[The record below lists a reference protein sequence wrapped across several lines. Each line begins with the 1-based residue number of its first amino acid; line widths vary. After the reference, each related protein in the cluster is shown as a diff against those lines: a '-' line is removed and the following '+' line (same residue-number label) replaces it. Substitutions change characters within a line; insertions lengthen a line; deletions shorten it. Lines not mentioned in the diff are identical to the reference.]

1 MSLSLKTKSIVIKKG
16 GPFLLGF
23 IFLTCLLILSGIIF
37 SLITLNRNI
46 EITQIDNLQLSL
58 KLQEVEDII
67 KALVVGNNDLAVAL
81 EQEQSKRLE
90 AEEEYEKSVEQLSTL
105 EVSVAGYRQ
114 TLDSQDI
121 VKLIN
126 NWSPQV
132 ARINCQ
138 LKSGDREASSK
149 ASGVAT
155 IESGQTRFI
164 TNKHVVIKDDLQAT
178 KCEIT
183 FATSSVKLETTSFN
197 LDTETDLAFVD
208 MNRYVNLPGVSG
220 SVKTCV
226 KPPVIGDGVVILG
239 YPSVGSNISITATEG
254 IISGL
259 DDDYYITSAKIEQ
272 GNSGGAAISVKDN
285 CLLGLPTLVVAGRI
299 ESLARILP
307 IK

>member
-1 MSLSLKTKSIVIKKG
+1 MSLSLETKSPMIKKVWPFFLG
-16 GPFLLGF
+16 G
-23 IFLTCLLILSGIIF
+23 IFLICLLVLGGIIF

-46 EITQIDNLQLSL
+46 EITQTDNLKLSL

-67 KALVVGNNDLAVAL
+67 KALVAGNNELAVAL
-81 EQEQSKRLE
+81 EQEQYKRLE

-105 EVSVAGYRQ
+105 EVSVAGYKQ

-126 NWSPQV
+126 SWSPQV
-132 ARINCQ
+132 ARINCE
-138 LKSGDREASSK
+138 LKSSDQTASSK

-155 IESGQTRFI
+155 VVSGQTRFI
-164 TNKHVVIKDDLQAT
+164 TNKHVVKKDGLQAT
-178 KCEIT
+178 KCDIT
-183 FATSSVKLETTSFN
+183 FATSGVKLETTSFN
-197 LDTETDLAFVD
+197 LDTDTDLAFID

-220 SVKTCV
+220 PVKTCP
-226 KPPVIGDGVVILG
+226 KPPVIGDRVVILG
-239 YPSVGSNISITATEG
+239 YPSVGSTISITATEG

>member
-1 MSLSLKTKSIVIKKG
+1 MNLFFKTKLRAIKKYQAFILG
-16 GPFLLGF
+16 VVFLVS
-23 IFLTCLLILSGIIF
+23 LLILGGVIF
-37 SLITLNRNI
+37 SLIALNQNI
-46 EITQIDNLQLSL
+46 EITQTDNLKLNL
-58 KLQEVEDII
+58 KLQEVEDVV
-67 KALVVGNNDLAVAL
+67 KSLVVGNNNLAVAL
-81 EQEQSKRLE
+81 EQEQVKRLE
-90 AEEEYEKSVEQLSTL
+90 AEEEYEKSVEQLSSL
-105 EVSVAGYRQ
+105 EVSVADYRQ

-126 NWSPQV
+126 SWSPRV
-132 ARINCQ
+132 ARIHCE
-138 LKSGDREASSK
+138 LKNGDGETTSK

-155 IESGQTRFI
+155 IVAGQTRFI
-164 TNKHVVIKDDLQAT
+164 TNKHVLNKDGSQAI
-178 KCEIT
+178 KCELT
-183 FATSSVKLETTSFN
+183 FATSGVKLETTSFDLN
-197 LDTETDLAFVD
+197 TEADLAFIN
-208 MNRYVNLPGVSG
+208 MNRYVNLPGVAG
-220 SVKTCV
+220 PVKTCS

-239 YPSVGSNISITATEG
+239 YPSVGSKISITATEG